1 MDANIDNA
9 DNGNESAPNPIEC
22 EIIESWTFLG
32 DESTNPINHPGSG
45 VENITEHP
53 DDDTKIPSKSS
64 RSSSSCVS
72 DNFLSVTYHGTDG
85 DLSDGISVI
94 SDCDS
99 INDRHSPMPPKMA
112 TPELRIDYADDEET
126 RSDVSGI
133 AAVQS
138 YSLVE
143 RSTDNEVQVLDSSTD
158 SDQQS
163 VWWNPSN
170 ILLFGLIIGV
180 AAILSSQCWKVNLS
194 HGNVIPDMSLLTQ
207 RIQDLERENVAL
219 KVEVNRLVELHHAG
233 HEHSPTHENN
243 VAETRPVKQKKVWT
257 GADDAAIHIPKEPVK
272 ENYCREEYLNSDD
285 LFASYNFKKCEN
297 IDDAKKQGIDKV
309 KSKQGWDA
317 PKMTS
322 QNRSRQTDTRRNKN
336 FDKDDSATNKRQ
348 KFAENKFNAAVESQG
363 PAVDTNENVRNEK
376 FVKIQTE
383 RQKLFDEATQKYLNL
398 QKKTQKKQEKDRK
411 NRDNVLKESENMRK
425 QSKDMDS
432 EWYDKMMKKREEL
445 RAKSNEDT
453 DSEWYG
459 KMMKQRE
466 ELRATGNNSGGT
478 KQKNKENWYT
488 ERANERE
495 KVRGKREKQTKLK
508 QPR

>member
-1 MDANIDNA
+1 MTNLKTKKIDF
-9 DNGNESAPNPIEC
+9 
-22 EIIESWTFLG
+22 FLL
-32 DESTNPINHPGSG
+32 
-45 VENITEHP
+45 
-53 DDDTKIPSKSS
+53 
-64 RSSSSCVS
+64 R

-85 DLSDGISVI
+85 DISDGISVI
-94 SDCDS
+94 SDCES
-99 INDRHSPMPPKMA
+99 ISDRQSPMPPKRPP
-112 TPELRIDYADDEET
+112 PELRIDYADDDET
-126 RSDVSGI
+126 RRDVSGI
-133 AAVQS
+133 VDVQS
-138 YSLVE
+138 YSLAE
-143 RSTDNEVQVLDSSTD
+143 RSTDNEVQLLDTNND

-163 VWWNPSN
+163 VWWNPTN
-170 ILLFGLIIGV
+170 ILLFGLIVGV
-180 AAILSSQCWKVNLS
+180 AAVLSSQCWKVNLS
-194 HGNVIPDMSLLTQ
+194 HGNIMPEMSLLTQ

-233 HEHSPTHENN
+233 HEHSRTHENN
-243 VAETRPVKQKKVWT
+243 IGEKRSVKQKKVWT
-257 GADDAAIHIPKEPVK
+257 GADDDAIHIPKEPVK

-297 IDDAKKQGIDKV
+297 IDDAKKQDIDKV
-309 KSKQGWDA
+309 KSKQGLDA
-317 PKMTS
+317 PQMTS
-322 QNRSRQTDTRRNKN
+322 QNRSRHTDTRRKKN
-336 FDKDDSATNKRQ
+336 VTKDDSATNKRQ
-348 KFAENKFNAAVESQG
+348 KFAETKFNAAEKG
-363 PAVDTNENVRNEK
+363 PAVDTNENVRNEN

-398 QKKTQKKQEKDRK
+398 QKKAEKKQEKDRK
-411 NRDNVLKESENMRK
+411 KREDVLKESENVRK
-425 QSKDMDS
+425 LPKDMDS
-432 EWYDKMMKKREEL
+432 EWYDKMMKRREEL

-495 KVRGKREKQTKLK
+495 KVRGKREKQSKLK